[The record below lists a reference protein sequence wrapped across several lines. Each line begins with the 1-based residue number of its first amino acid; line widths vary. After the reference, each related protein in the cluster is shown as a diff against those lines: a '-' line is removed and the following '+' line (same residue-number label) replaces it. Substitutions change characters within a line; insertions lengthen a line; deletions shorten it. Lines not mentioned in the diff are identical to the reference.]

1 MSSVFFYSFSYN
13 MLRNAIGLVIAS
25 IALLT
30 VSCNKI
36 DKRAKVV
43 IAELNKETEVS
54 LFEIGGQARIVP
66 IISDRVIGN
75 ITWIKKYGDNI
86 ILYDDSQRQIWF
98 VDKDGKAVL
107 FDRLGRGPE
116 EYIDISCFAYL
127 EDSDELVIYNRHAK
141 TIMFYSLTSY
151 RLNRSLALDFYI
163 NDMEVL
169 PGGGLI
175 MAREGDRTT
184 GTNAAIIVQK
194 GINDNCEVLIPLKEI
209 QGELFEGFSFVHG
222 KNSTFFGVTGPTL
235 DLYSYNTYLE
245 DLQSIA
251 FVPDVLGR
259 RFWNQRNYN
268 KQEEMLLETMTRQ
281 GGKMAVAPIFISKSD
296 DAVCFW
302 YITGSGI
309 SSHNLPDRNCC
320 IVKNGTA
327 QVYNAISCP
336 ELGIDRLQPIG
347 SDGRSYISLIT
358 DGEVTPQAGTEL
370 GDAFLSLKEEGTDVA
385 LLVYNLL

>member
-1 MSSVFFYSFSYN
+1 

-30 VSCNKI
+30 VSCNII
-36 DKRAKVV
+36 DERAKVV

-66 IISDRVIGN
+66 IISDRAIGN
-75 ITWIKKYGDNI
+75 IMWIKKYGDNI

-127 EDSDELVIYNRHAK
+127 EDSDELVIYDRHAK
-141 TIMFYSLTSY
+141 AIMFYSLTSY
-151 RLNRSLALDFYI
+151 RLNRSLSIDFYI
-163 NDMEVL
+163 NDMEAL

-184 GTNAAIIVQK
+184 KTDAAIIILK
-194 GINDNCEVLIPLKEI
+194 GINDSCEVLIPLMEI

-222 KNSTFFGVTGPTL
+222 MNSTFFGVTGPTL
-235 DLYSYNTYLE
+235 DLYSFNTYLE

-268 KQEEMLLETMTRQ
+268 KQEEILLETMMLH

-296 DAVCFW
+296 DDVCFW

-309 SSHNLPDRNCC
+309 SSHGLPDRNCC
-320 IVKNGTA
+320 IVHNGKA

-336 ELGIDRLQPIG
+336 ELGIDRLQPMG

-358 DGEVTPQAGTEL
+358 ADEVTPQAGTEL
-370 GDAFLSLKEEGTDVA
+370 GDAFLSLKEEGIDVA